1 MASIASVIS
10 IIEQVQAGELTEGT
24 ETSAS
29 VFINNIILI
38 LTNSVMSLSITETVT
53 VVTSVTKVSTLTS
66 VQSSLLVELGKIT
79 LVFLIRIIIR
89 LVFTQVFFMENS
101 YRTLSAT
108 SL

>member
-24 ETSAS
+24 ETEASA
-29 VFINNIILI
+29 FINNIILI

-53 VVTSVTKVSTLTS
+53 VVTSVTKVSAFTS
-66 VQSSLLVELGKIT
+66 AQSSLLVELGKII
-79 LVFLIRIIIR
+79 LSFSHQNNYQIALLKFFLWE
-89 LVFTQVFFMENS
+89 TCNE
-101 YRTLSAT
+101 TLSAT